1 MSILHSSWIICS
13 TRFFWNLAGNQYWKE
28 RQNQDQRVYELEQWE
43 VSPWLKNSCNNVWR
57 YAKSFVKNIQTFS
70 QALTLAANPMMS
82 GSTSTEQTLQT
93 DKAVLNKPASH
104 HDSKRLLK
112 PFSIYQASMFKRFG
126 ASRPTFT
133 RPASIANSS
142 SWWVPWSKGFPWMGN
157 WFWQRLDR
165 IGFCQTY
172 GMPKYSQR
180 WENIHARPHQKWGL
194 DIMFP
199 K

>member
-1 MSILHSSWIICS
+1 MQNHSSRTSKPSHKHWRLQPIPWCLAQPQQS
-13 TRFFWNLAGNQYWKE
+13 KLYKLTRQFW
-28 RQNQDQRVYELEQWE
+28 
-43 VSPWLKNSCNNVWR
+43 
-57 YAKSFVKNIQTFS
+57 T
-70 QALTLAANPMMS
+70 TLPH
-82 GSTSTEQTLQT
+82 
-93 DKAVLNKPASH
+93 SH
-104 HDSKRLLK
+104 HENKRLLK

-126 ASRPTFT
+126 ASQGPTFM
-133 RPASIANSS
+133 RPASIANSP